1 MATLTATLKLV
12 AAAGGPFSDAVAV
25 NFTKEFTT
33 NEGNKVHKLKLD
45 ASAQQVQIA
54 ASTGNVVLV
63 FNNLSSTN
71 VVYVHN
77 SASNA
82 GASTRIANIG
92 TGEFAVIPS
101 DGAADIYVTGTAD
114 EYLEYMSFAKA

>member
-12 AAAGGPFSDAVAV
+12 ADAGGPFSDAISVSLSKAY
-25 NFTKEFTT
+25 TT
-33 NEGNKVHKLKLD
+33 NEGNKMHKLKLD
-45 ASAQQVQIA
+45 GSAQQIQVA

-63 FNNLSSTN
+63 FNNLSSSN

-92 TGEFAVIPS
+92 TGELAVIPS

-114 EYLEYMSFAKA
+114 QYLEYMSFAKA

>member
-12 AAAGGPFSDAVAV
+12 AEAGGPFSDAISVSL
-25 NFTKEFTT
+25 TKAYTT
-33 NEGNKVHKLKLD
+33 NEGNKMHKLKLD
-45 ASAQQVQIA
+45 GSAQQIQVA

-63 FNNLSSTN
+63 FNNLSSSN

-92 TGEFAVIPS
+92 TGELAVIPS

>member
-12 AAAGGPFSDAVAV
+12 AEAGGPFSDAISVSL
-25 NFTKEFTT
+25 TKAYTT
-33 NEGNKVHKLKLD
+33 NEGNKMHKLKLD
-45 ASAQQVQIA
+45 GSAQQIQVA

-63 FNNLSSTN
+63 FNNLSSSN

-92 TGEFAVIPS
+92 TGELAVIPS

-114 EYLEYMSFAKA
+114 QYLEYMSFAKA

>member
-12 AAAGGPFSDAVAV
+12 ASAGGPFSDALSVSIEKAY
-25 NFTKEFTT
+25 TT
-33 NEGNKVHKLKLD
+33 NEGNKIHKLKLD
-45 ASAQQVQIA
+45 ASAQQIQVA
-54 ASTGNVVLV
+54 ADTGNVVLM
-63 FNNLSSTN
+63 FRNLSSTN

>member
-12 AAAGGPFSDAVAV
+12 AVAGGPFSDAVAV

>member
-12 AAAGGPFSDAVAV
+12 AAAGGPFSDALSLSIEKAY
-25 NFTKEFTT
+25 TT
-33 NEGNKVHKLKLD
+33 NEGNKIHKLKLD
-45 ASAQQVQIA
+45 ASAQQIQVA
-54 ASTGNVVLV
+54 ADTGNVVLM
-63 FNNLSSTN
+63 FRNLSSTN

>member
-12 AAAGGPFSDAVAV
+12 ADAGGPFSDAISVSL
-25 NFTKEFTT
+25 TKAYTT
-33 NEGNKVHKLKLD
+33 NEGNKMHKLKLD
-45 ASAQQVQIA
+45 GSAQQIQVA
-54 ASTGNVVLV
+54 TSTGNVVLV
-63 FNNLSSTN
+63 FKNLSSSD

-92 TGEFAVIPS
+92 TGEIALIPS
-101 DGAADIYVTGTAD
+101 DGNADIYVTGTSAQ
-114 EYLEYMSFAKA
+114 YLEYMSFAKS

>member
-1 MATLTATLKLV
+1 MATLTTTLTLA
-12 AAAGGPFSDAVAV
+12 AAAGGPFSDALALSLAK
-25 NFTKEFTT
+25 TYTT
-33 NEGNKVHKLKLD
+33 NEGNKVQKLKLD
-45 ASAQQVQIA
+45 GSAQQIQEA
-54 ASTGNVVLV
+54 DDTGNVVLII
-63 FNNLSSTN
+63 NNLSTSN

-101 DGAADIYVTGTAD
+101 NGGADIYVTGTSAQYV
-114 EYLEYMSFAKA
+114 EFMSFAKA

>member
-12 AAAGGPFSDAVAV
+12 ASAGGPFSDALSVSIEKAY
-25 NFTKEFTT
+25 TT
-33 NEGNKVHKLKLD
+33 NEGNKIHKLKLD
-45 ASAQQVQIA
+45 ASAQQIQVA
-54 ASTGNVVLV
+54 ADTGNVVLM
-63 FNNLSSTN
+63 FRNLSSTN
-71 VVYVHN
+71 VVYVYN